1 MARPK
6 RAAVGVTFYDRQA
19 ADRAAAV
26 LQGNRQVDEVVE
38 VQSLLCPGS
47 IRKRGRV
54 VQVPVGDVR
63 LAERYLKEA
72 GSGS

>member
-19 ADRAAAV
+19 ADRAAAI
-26 LQGNRQVDEVVE
+26 LQGKRLAVEVVE
-38 VQSLLCPGS
+38 VQSLLCPGG
-47 IRKRGRV
+47 IRKQGWV
-54 VQVPVGDVR
+54 VQVLVGEMR